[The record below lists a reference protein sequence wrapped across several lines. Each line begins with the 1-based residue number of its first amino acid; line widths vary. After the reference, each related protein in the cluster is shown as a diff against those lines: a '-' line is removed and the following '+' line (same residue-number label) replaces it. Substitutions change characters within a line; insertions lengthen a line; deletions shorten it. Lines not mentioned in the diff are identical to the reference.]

1 MTEAI
6 LKAVISVLITALWG
20 VFIAT
25 MKRAYKKQKATDD
38 GLRSLLR
45 ADMIRTYEKA
55 AEKGYAPIYIRD
67 SFEDCFASYV
77 ALGGNGVITD
87 MHNRLLNLPT
97 DKPE

>member
-1 MTEAI
+1 MKDI
-6 LKAVISVLITALWG
+6 VLKAVIGVLLTALWG
-20 VFIAT
+20 FFVGFV
-25 MKRAYKKQKATDD
+25 KSAYKKQKATDD

-67 SFEDCFASYV
+67 SFEDCFESYV

-87 MHNRLLNLPT
+87 IHTKLLNLPT
-97 DKPE
+97 ERK